1 MYTLLICKRDKY
13 IEAWKTM
20 YKNNKNK
27 FNDPMFDGINPMLN
41 KTPLKTE
48 IDNVCAVLYDNNVE
62 ITDINNNKTSLPI
75 GIFSMIITKNNNNNI
90 KPIGKQFIV
99 DPDYQRKGLG
109 KALLLSLEMELKNK
123 GYTWYY
129 IGCSNM
135 SSRIQKQ
142 FGAEPYQSDDT
153 HDLYKYNI
161 NLNRESFN
169 EQYNKYLK
177 NRNDIKIKY
186 DNEIVY

>member
-1 MYTLLICKRDKY
+1 MYTLLICKRNKY

-27 FNDPMFDGINPMLN
+27 FNDSMFDGINPMLN
-41 KTPLKTE
+41 KIPLKTE
-48 IDNVCAVLYDNNVE
+48 IDNVCAVLYDNDVK
-62 ITDINNNKTSLPI
+62 ITDINNDKTSLPI
-75 GIFSMIITKNNNNNI
+75 GIFSIIITKNNNNI

-109 KALLLSLEMELKNK
+109 KALLLSLEMELKNN

-142 FGAEPYQSDDT
+142 FGAEPYQSDDI

-161 NLNRESFN
+161 DLDRKNFD

-177 NRNDIKIKY
+177 NRNDIKIIY
-186 DNEIVY
+186 DN